1 MKSFL
6 QHITESGKLYR
17 FDDRQVTPKA
27 QEYAIS
33 PDGSES
39 GNATTG
45 WNPPAD
51 WTRRTGLFTGT
62 LHHVL
67 PFAVPRA
74 TRWITTGARTKNSK
88 PTVYFDEAD
97 REAIQSHRPVLSQ
110 YNVRQGFQQTV
121 GGEYFAPGEHAP
133 SPVSQRVIE
142 NPLEEISK
150 HYAVKFVSNLARHK
164 ETMDSWGLN
173 YTAEGI

>member
-6 QHITESGKLYR
+6 QYITESGRLYR
-17 FDDRQVTPKA
+17 FDDKQVIPKA
-27 QEYAIS
+27 HEYAIS

-39 GNATTG
+39 GNVAG

-51 WTRRTGLFTGT
+51 WSRRTGLFTGK

-74 TRWITTGARTKNSK
+74 TRWITTGARTKKSK
-88 PTVYFDEAD
+88 PTVYFDKAD

-121 GGEYFAPGEHAP
+121 GGEYFAPGERAP

-164 ETMDSWGLN
+164 ETMDSSGLN
-173 YTAEGI
+173 YSAEGF